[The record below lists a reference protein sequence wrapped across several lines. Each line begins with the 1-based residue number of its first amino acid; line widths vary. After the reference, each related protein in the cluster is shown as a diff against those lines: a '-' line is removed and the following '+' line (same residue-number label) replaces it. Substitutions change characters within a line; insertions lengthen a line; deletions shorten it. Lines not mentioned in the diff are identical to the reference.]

1 MVPPHAVDGR
11 RTTPGREFIYGDRKA
26 DARRNRSAIERRIT
40 LMQTEGM
47 PTSSPSAR
55 PGVTVRLDPEA
66 HARLQQIAKAEHRS
80 VAAVLERLVEREIRA
95 RDEAEQVIRVHVAP
109 ELQGQPFGE
118 PDRRPGESSRSHA
131 RRRKT
136 IDTLFGR

>member
-1 MVPPHAVDGR
+1 
-11 RTTPGREFIYGDRKA
+11 
-26 DARRNRSAIERRIT
+26 
-40 LMQTEGM
+40 MQTEGM
-47 PTSSPSAR
+47 LTSSPSAR
-55 PGVTVRLDPEA
+55 PGVTVRVDPEA

-95 RDEAEQVIRVHVAP
+95 RDEAERVIRVHVAP